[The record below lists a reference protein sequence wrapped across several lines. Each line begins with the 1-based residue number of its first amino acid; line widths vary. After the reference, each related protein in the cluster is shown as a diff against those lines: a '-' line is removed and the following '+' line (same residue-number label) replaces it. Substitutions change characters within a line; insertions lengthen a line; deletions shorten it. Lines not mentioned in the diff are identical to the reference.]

1 MAVEIIST
9 ILVGLL
15 GWLAGNAVNY
25 LADRLPV
32 AAHVPALHCPNCRS
46 KYPLVNYL
54 VWPRRCPTCGEP
66 REARTRLVDLF
77 YIGSA
82 IMLWY
87 FPQTQLGFAA
97 GYLVL
102 VYLGVIFVIDAE
114 HRIIHTY
121 LLLLGVPLG
130 LLAGWLRSDLVGS
143 LIGGLVGLVLVA
155 LLYLLGFAFTRLMVV
170 WRGADLHGSALGF
183 GDVLLSGVLGQ
194 MVGFPGVLSSLF
206 YAVILAGLF
215 SGAYILV
222 MLSRKRYTPGTAIPY
237 APFLIIGA
245 LGVIYF

>member
-1 MAVEIIST
+1 MALEIIPI
-9 ILVGLL
+9 ILISLL

-25 LADRLPV
+25 LADRLP
-32 AAHVPALHCPNCRS
+32 AGSRVPALHCANCHS
-46 KYPLVNYL
+46 KVPLINFL

-66 REARTRLVDLF
+66 REARTWLVDLF

-82 IMLWY
+82 IMLWV

-97 GYLVL
+97 GYLLL

-114 HRIIHTY
+114 HKIIHTY

-130 LLAGWLRSDLVGS
+130 LLVGWLRGDLVGS

-155 LLYLLGFAFTRLMVV
+155 LLYLLGFAFTRLMVR

-183 GDVLLSGVLGQ
+183 GDVLLSGVLGL
-194 MVGFPGVLSSLF
+194 MVGFPGVFSSLF

-215 SGAYILV
+215 SGIYILV